1 MEKKEKKVRQYRSRQ
16 GRSDTQYQ
24 SSMKTMTFG
33 CGLFL
38 GILIVYGILNTLIN
52 VLG

>member
-1 MEKKEKKVRQYRSRQ
+1 MKEKEVRQYRSRQ
-16 GRSDTQYQ
+16 GRTNRQYE
-24 SSMKTMTFG
+24 SSMKVMTVG

-38 GILIVYGILNTLIN
+38 GILIVYGFVNTLMN